1 MTRRWWLS
9 MAVAAVAAAY
19 GQAEEKSFGILL
31 LAHGG
36 APQWN
41 EEVTRLAGVVGRTVP
56 TEVAFGMASKASMEG
71 AITRLRQRKVSR
83 IVAVPL
89 FVSSHS
95 SVITAT
101 QYLLGLRAEAPAELA
116 AFARMSHHYGGH
128 GPVDAGASPS
138 DPAAPI
144 ATPLPVQMTP
154 ALDADPVVAE
164 ILLSRAKAISK
175 VPARETVVL
184 VAHGPVSDEDNH
196 AWLRDMGALA
206 VMMRE
211 RGEFRRIDHLTVRDD
226 APEPVRSR
234 AAEELR
240 GVVERAS
247 HRGERVLIVP
257 LLISYGGIEKG
268 IRKRLEGLQY
278 TMSPQ
283 GLLPDER
290 LAQWI
295 LQSAQ
300 KQN

>member
-1 MTRRWWLS
+1 MNRRLWLS
-9 MAVAAVAAAY
+9 CAALLAIAAS
-19 GQAEEKSFGILL
+19 GHAEENAFGILL

-41 EEVTRLAGVVGRTVP
+41 EEVKKLAEAVDRTAP
-56 TEVAFGMASKASMEG
+56 TEVAFGMASKKSMED
-71 AITRLRQRKVSR
+71 AVARLCKRQVRR

-95 SVITAT
+95 SVITST
-101 QYLLGLRAEAPAELA
+101 QYLLGLRNEAPAELA
-116 AFARMSHHYGGH
+116 VYARMSHHHGGH
-128 GPVDAGASPS
+128 GASATDATTPIVAPV
-138 DPAAPI
+138 
-144 ATPLPVQMTP
+144 PVQMTP
-154 ALDADPVVAE
+154 ALDADPVVAG

-175 VPARETVVL
+175 DAGRETVVL
-184 VAHGPVSDEDNH
+184 VAHGPVSDEDNR
-196 AWLRDMGALA
+196 AWLKNMGALA
-206 VMMRE
+206 GMMRDA
-211 RGEFRRIDHLTVRDD
+211 GNFDRIDHLTVRDD
-226 APEPVRSR
+226 APEPVRSQ

-240 GVVERAS
+240 GIVERAS
-247 HRGERVLIVP
+247 QRGESVLIVP

-268 IRKRLEGLQY
+268 IRKRLEGLTY
-278 TMSPQ
+278 TMSTQ